1 MLSGA
6 IFSRLAE
13 LYEDAPSDESIEDDH
28 EFSSLIDDVDELLF
42 FLEAFRVFSNREN
55 AIYQKLLR
63 SFSPEEQV
71 KLQEL
76 GNEANTRQANKA
88 IKK

>member
-13 LYEDAPSDESIEDDH
+13 LYDDAPSDSIEDDT
-28 EFSSLIDDVDELLF
+28 EITSLIDDVDELLF
-42 FLEAFRVFSNREN
+42 FLEAFRVFSNSDSS
-55 AIYQKLLR
+55 IYQNLLQT
-63 SFSPEEQV
+63 FTPEEQV

-76 GNEANTRQANKA
+76 GNEANTRLANKA